1 MEVNDLVRF
10 CDFDPDLA
18 IWKFSSGSI
27 ENNMHPHT
35 VRYLICTGTPSI
47 PRLAY
52 CNLDRLAL

>member
-27 ENNMHPHT
+27 ENNTHPH
-35 VRYLICTGTPSI
+35 S
-47 PRLAY
+47 AY
-52 CNLDRLAL
+52 RT